1 MQSFMEGL
9 LRSFSMNFMQR
20 ISKHKLTCQVLWCK
34 DESALDYSHTISVER
49 NAHHLS
55 NSYVPEGKREREK
68 KEEEKGGK
76 LQERL

>member
-1 MQSFMEGL
+1 MEGL

-20 ISKHKLTCQVLWCK
+20 ISKHKLTCQVLRCK

-55 NSYVPEGKREREK
+55 NSYVPEGKKERERKKKKK
-68 KEEEKGGK
+68 KEVNDR
-76 LQERL
+76 QDYD

>member
-1 MQSFMEGL
+1 
-9 LRSFSMNFMQR
+9 MNFMQR

-55 NSYVPEGKREREK
+55 NSYVPERKKEREK

-76 LQERL
+76 RQARL